1 MEYEIL
7 LSGSSETNV
16 KTEAIVGQAVEEEP
30 KGANVGLLVGILV
43 FIIIVLVIAVVIY
56 QKKNSEL
63 KTELNGPE
71 ECFHDF
77 SVNRQLSGFLRNKTP
92 GRQIWPKR
100 GPYLGIYF
108 LWFMP
113 RKGSYSSTSRSTLVP
128 EKTYYKL

>member
-7 LSGSSETNV
+7 LPGSSETNV

-71 ECFHDF
+71 ECFPFHNWQCF
-77 SVNRQLSGFLRNKTP
+77 S
-92 GRQIWPKR
+92 
-100 GPYLGIYF
+100 GIRP
-108 LWFMP
+108 LTG
-113 RKGSYSSTSRSTLVP
+113 KSYQ
-128 EKTYYKL
+128 

>member
-7 LSGSSETNV
+7 LSGSSMTDV

-71 ECFHDF
+71 ECFLDF
-77 SVNRQLSGFLRNKTP
+77 SQCFSGIRPLNGKFGQSLILEFTCFGFRY
-92 GRQIWPKR
+92 KR
-100 GPYLGIYF
+100 GLI
-108 LWFMP
+108 
-113 RKGSYSSTSRSTLVP
+113 LVP
-128 EKTYYKL
+128 VKGVLSVESLL